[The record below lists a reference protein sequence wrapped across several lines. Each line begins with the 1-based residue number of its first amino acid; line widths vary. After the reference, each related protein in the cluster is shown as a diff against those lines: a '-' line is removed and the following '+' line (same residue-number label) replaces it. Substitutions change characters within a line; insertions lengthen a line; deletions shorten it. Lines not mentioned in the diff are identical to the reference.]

1 MITLV
6 MGGTRS
12 GKSAVAEQLAR
23 ESGTPVTYLA
33 TGGCADG
40 VDSGDADM
48 AARIAAHRQRRP
60 ADWATVEELY
70 AVAEALEKI
79 EGTVLLDSLGSWLAA
94 DIENADVDA
103 LVGALLSRSGDT
115 IVVSEEVGMS
125 VHPPTP
131 VGRRFADRLGEL
143 NSRVAEIA
151 DRCLFVVAGR
161 VMELPP
167 RHGDEMRSP
176 SPLHAPAGEQ
186 RRAGLRGL
194 WGLRGALSF
203 LTTIGGAAP
212 PDARSLDWFPL
223 VGAGV
228 GLALGAL
235 WWGALDIF
243 PVLPAAALVVAGDL
257 LLTGALHL
265 DGLADSS
272 DGLLSH
278 LPRHRRLEVMTD
290 PHVGTFGIAAVV
302 MALVLR
308 ATALASFATARPL
321 LLAAVWCASRTSMAI
336 AARVLPYARGHGLAT
351 PFLEGSFGFV
361 ALSGTLI
368 ALGLA
373 VIDGAGSV
381 AAVASVGVVSI
392 GVHAL
397 AYRRLGGF
405 TGDTLGA
412 SCVVAETVALLVAAA
427 VVPGVM
433 SQ

>member
-6 MGGTRS
+6 IGGTRS
-12 GKSAVAEQLAR
+12 GKSAVAEQIAR
-23 ESGTPVTYLA
+23 ELGTPVTYLA
-33 TGGCADG
+33 TGACADG
-40 VDSGDADM
+40 NDSGDADM
-48 AARIAAHRQRRP
+48 AERIGAHRQRRP
-60 ADWATVEELY
+60 ADWVTVEESH
-70 AVAEALEKI
+70 AISEALEKI
-79 EGTVLLDSLGSWLAA
+79 EGTILLDSLGSWLASNIETA
-94 DIENADVDA
+94 DIEA
-103 LVGALLSRSGDT
+103 LIGALLSRAGDT

-143 NSRVAEIA
+143 NDHVARIA
-151 DRCLFVVAGR
+151 DRCCFVVAGR

-167 RHGDEMRSP
+167 HPNAGTSSP
-176 SPLHAPAGEQ
+176 VDAPADEHPDKKQ
-186 RRAGLRGL
+186 SRGL

-203 LTTIGGAAP
+203 LTAIGGAAP

-235 WWGALDIF
+235 WWGALDVF
-243 PVLPAAALVVAGDL
+243 PVLPAAALVVTGDL
-257 LLTGALHL
+257 LVTGALHL

-278 LPRHRRLEVMTD
+278 LPRYRRLEVMAD

-308 ATALASFATARPL
+308 TTTLASFATARPL
-321 LLAAVWCASRTSMAI
+321 LLAAVWCASRTSMAA
-336 AARVLPYARGHGLAT
+336 AARVLPYARERGLVT
-351 PFLEGSFGFV
+351 PFLGGSFGFV
-361 ALSGTLI
+361 ALSGALI

-381 AAVASVGVVSI
+381 AAVASVGVVTI
-392 GVHAL
+392 GIHAL

-412 SCVVAETVALLVAAA
+412 SGIVAETVALLVAAA
-427 VVPGVM
+427 VVPGVVLP
-433 SQ
+433 